1 MGVLVQLLFLLAS
14 TVELS
19 PGISH
24 EIHLLRPQFGSSGH
38 HVPGLSC
45 LSWRLGVETH
55 NIIEWSTVPQACES
69 YVGHYM
75 LGDQYRK
82 DSGVVVYEAIT
93 HAQSLKLA
101 GDGKDIWVFDIDETS
116 LSNLPYYAKH
126 GFGVEAYN
134 STQFNNW
141 IYEGK
146 APALP
151 ESLKLYKKL
160 QSLGI
165 KPVFITG
172 RPEAQ
177 RNVTA
182 ANLQNAGY
190 HTWEKLIL
198 KGSSV
203 TGTAVAYKSNERKKL
218 EQSGYRIVGNIGDQW
233 SDILGTNVGNRTF
246 KLPDPMY
253 YIS

>member
-19 PGISH
+19 PGISL
-24 EIHLLRPQFGSSGH
+24 EIHLLRPQLGSSGH

-55 NIIEWSTVPQACES
+55 NIIEWSTVPQVCES

-82 DSGVVVYEAIT
+82 DSGAVVYEAIS

-101 GDGKDIWVFDIDETS
+101 GDGKDIW
-116 LSNLPYYAKH
+116 
-126 GFGVEAYN
+126 VEAYN

-146 APALP
+146 APPLP

>member
-1 MGVLVQLLFLLAS
+1 MGGVLVIWLLLFAGA
-14 TVELS
+14 VELS
-19 PGISH
+19 LGISH
-24 EIHLLRPQFGSSGH
+24 EIHLLRPQLGSSGH

-45 LSWRLGVETH
+45 LSWRLGVEAH

-75 LGDQYRK
+75 LGHQYRK
-82 DSGVVVYEAIT
+82 DSRAVVYEALT
-93 HAQSLKLA
+93 YAQSLKLA
-101 GDGKDIWVFDIDETS
+101 VDGKDIWVFDVDETS
-116 LSNLPYYAKH
+116 PSNLPYYAKH
-126 GFGVEAYN
+126 GFRVEAYN

-141 IYEGK
+141 VYEGK

-160 QSLGI
+160 LSLGI
-165 KPVFITG
+165 KAVFITG

-182 ANLQNAGY
+182 ANLRNVGY

-198 KGSSV
+198 KGSSA
-203 TGTAVAYKSNERKKL
+203 GTIVVYKSNERKKL
-218 EQSGYRIVGNIGDQW
+218 KKSGYRIIDNIGDQW
-233 SDILGTNVGNRTF
+233 SDILGTNTENRTF
-246 KLPDPMY
+246 KLSNPMY